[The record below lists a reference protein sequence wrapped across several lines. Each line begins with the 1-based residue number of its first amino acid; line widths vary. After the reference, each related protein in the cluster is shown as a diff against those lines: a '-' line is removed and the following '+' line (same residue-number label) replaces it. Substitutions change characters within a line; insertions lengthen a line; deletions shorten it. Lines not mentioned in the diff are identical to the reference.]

1 MRNIRN
7 NTRKTARR
15 EARIR
20 SLRAIAR
27 YRRGE
32 SKTLAAAA
40 RAEHTTV
47 PTIQRLLPSA
57 LAQAHPGGRIQVKAI
72 DRYSE
77 RIEIVTDVGP
87 LVATARGSR
96 QRELAGRH
104 RATVLLILQGKEPA
118 SALEQFKGKKV
129 GGHTLISDF
138 DLLSALAQGGILGQL
153 DSLYVS
159 PETGA

>member
-1 MRNIRN
+1 MRNKRN
-7 NTRKTARR
+7 HTRKRARQ

-20 SLRAIAR
+20 ALRAIAR
-27 YRRGE
+27 YKRGD

-57 LAQAHPGGRIQVKAI
+57 VDQDRPGGRIRVKAS
-72 DRYSE
+72 DRYSA
-77 RIEIVTDVGP
+77 RVEIVTDLGP
-87 LVATARGSR
+87 LVATARGSH

-104 RATVLLILQGKEPA
+104 RVTVVRVVQGKEPA
-118 SALEQFKGKKV
+118 AALQQFRGKKV
-129 GGHTLISDF
+129 GGHELISDF
-138 DLLSALAQGGILGQL
+138 DLLSVLAQGGGLGQL

-159 PETGA
+159 PETGV